1 MRNKADLVFAQQVD
15 AAAATDGRVQVEREV
30 EPIGLRFGIVAVV
43 IQRRAA
49 AVLVELH
56 QRSAVQRDRTAVCVR
71 LYMAPAQIGFQQ
83 GCRNVSGVGVKTD
96 VLCIQ
101 PVGRQRAVL
110 RGELDAV
117 CAEVILDEQ
126 VCGLRAGN
134 VYLTERC
141 AVPRDNEGDSAAV
154 RPDVCC
160 PFAVLGKRAGRN
172 AVIAV
177 QRKVR
182 ARAGYIQYLKIA
194 ALERQVDAG
203 DMVERLLG
211 QAVTFDGIPAVFI
224 PAMR

>member
-15 AAAATDGRVQVEREV
+15 AAAAADGRVQVEREV

-101 PVGRQRAVL
+101 PIGRQRAVL

-141 AVPRDNEGDSAAV
+141 AVRGIMRVTVPLFAQM
-154 RPDVCC
+154 
-160 PFAVLGKRAGRN
+160 FAVHLPFWVKELVAT
-172 AVIAV
+172 
-177 QRKVR
+177 
-182 ARAGYIQYLKIA
+182 L
-194 ALERQVDAG
+194 
-203 DMVERLLG
+203 
-211 QAVTFDGIPAVFI
+211 
-224 PAMR
+224 

>member
-15 AAAATDGRVQVEREV
+15 AAAAADGRVQVEREV

-56 QRSAVQRDRTAVCVR
+56 QRSAVQRDWTAVCV
-71 LYMAPAQIGFQQ
+71 
-83 GCRNVSGVGVKTD
+83 CRNVSGVGVKTD

-160 PFAVLGKRAGRN
+160 PFG
-172 AVIAV
+172 
-177 QRKVR
+177 
-182 ARAGYIQYLKIA
+182 
-194 ALERQVDAG
+194 
-203 DMVERLLG
+203 
-211 QAVTFDGIPAVFI
+211 
-224 PAMR
+224 

>member
-1 MRNKADLVFAQQVD
+1 MC
-15 AAAATDGRVQVEREV
+15 
-30 EPIGLRFGIVAVV
+30 I
-43 IQRRAA
+43 
-49 AVLVELH
+49 
-56 QRSAVQRDRTAVCVR
+56 RDR
-71 LYMAPAQIGFQQ
+71 IGFQQ

-101 PVGRQRAVL
+101 PIGRQRAVL

-160 PFAVLGKRAGRN
+160 PFAVLGKKMCIRDSYKTAEVVFPKTTRN
-172 AVIAV
+172 AEGELRDPQIM
-177 QRKVR
+177 
-182 ARAGYIQYLKIA
+182 YLTC
-194 ALERQVDAG
+194 
-203 DMVERLLG
+203 LLYTSRC
-211 QAVTFDGIPAVFI
+211 V
-224 PAMR
+224 